1 MRVVNTLDEL
11 LQLPRD
17 ARVNGF
23 RARELLQLEIPAL
36 TRHALAGAQ
45 DALNRLQERGGS
57 LAGAATML
65 VAMIF
70 GVLKVFY
77 RNPSIFSWH
86 ACAELV
92 AVLALSFA
100 LGSLAKLA
108 ALAFKRWQFARGC
121 RAQYHMLSMLLRD
134 STPQ

>member
-11 LQLPRD
+11 LELPRD

-23 RARELLQLEIPAL
+23 RARELLKLEIPAL
-36 TRHALAGAQ
+36 TRHALSGAQ

-65 VAMIF
+65 VAMVL

-77 RNPSIFSWH
+77 RNPSIFSWR
-86 ACAELV
+86 ALAELV

-100 LGSLAKLA
+100 LGGIAKLV
-108 ALAFKRWQFARGC
+108 ALTFNRWLFAHRC

-134 STPQ
+134 SASQ